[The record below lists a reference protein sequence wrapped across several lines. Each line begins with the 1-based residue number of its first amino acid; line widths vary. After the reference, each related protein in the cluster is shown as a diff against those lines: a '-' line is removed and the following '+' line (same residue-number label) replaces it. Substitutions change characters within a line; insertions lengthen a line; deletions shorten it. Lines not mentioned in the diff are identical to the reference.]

1 MGEGTGEV
9 KVYGD
14 PAGDA
19 PVVLDEFE
27 VRVLGALLEKQRVT
41 PDVYPL
47 TLNSLVLACNQ
58 TTSRDPVVSYDETIV
73 SRTLDRLRDMRLAFV
88 FSGADSRALKYGH
101 KLAERFILADDELA
115 VLCLLFLRGPQTV
128 GELRSRSGRLH
139 EFATLADV
147 ESALNSLATKSPQP
161 LVVRLPRQPGTKE
174 SRYAHLLSGAPAV
187 SAPPAAAAAAAAEPS
202 SSSPAVVPAASA
214 DRLAVLEQDVVA
226 LRQEL
231 ADLRAQFAAFK
242 QQFE

>member
-73 SRTLDRLRDMRLAFV
+73 SRTLDRLRDKRLAFV

-128 GELRSRSGRLH
+128 GELRSRG
-139 EFATLADV
+139 FAPTR
-147 ESALNSLATKSPQP
+147 PI
-161 LVVRLPRQPGTKE
+161 
-174 SRYAHLLSGAPAV
+174 
-187 SAPPAAAAAAAAEPS
+187 
-202 SSSPAVVPAASA
+202 AVVNFTEEEGGRFGLACLGSRLMTGAVDGSRALALLFIAPEGRERVAHGHGQVAQPAFVA
-214 DRLAVLEQDVVA
+214 DAQDG
-226 LRQEL
+226 
-231 ADLRAQFAAFK
+231 AAGHA
-242 QQFE
+242 

>member
-9 KVYGD
+9 KVYGHPD
-14 PAGDA
+14 DDA
-19 PVVLDEFE
+19 PVLLDEAE
-27 VRVLGALLEKQRVT
+27 VRVLGALMEKQRVT

-58 TTSRDPVVSYDETIV
+58 STSRDPVVSYDETTV
-73 SRTLDRLRDMRLAFV
+73 SRTLDRLRDKKLAFV

-115 VLCLLFLRGPQTV
+115 VLCLLFLRGPQTI

-139 EFATLADV
+139 DFATLADV

-161 LVVRLPRQPGTKE
+161 LATRLPRQPGTKE
-174 SRYAHLLSGAPAV
+174 SRYAHLLSGAPASPSPGPAIKTPV
-187 SAPPAAAAAAAAEPS
+187 AAPPSAPLPS
-202 SSSPAVVPAASA
+202 SERIAA
-214 DRLAVLEQDVVA
+214 LEQEVA
-226 LRQEL
+226 TLRREL
-231 ADLRAQFAAFK
+231 ADLRGQFAAFR